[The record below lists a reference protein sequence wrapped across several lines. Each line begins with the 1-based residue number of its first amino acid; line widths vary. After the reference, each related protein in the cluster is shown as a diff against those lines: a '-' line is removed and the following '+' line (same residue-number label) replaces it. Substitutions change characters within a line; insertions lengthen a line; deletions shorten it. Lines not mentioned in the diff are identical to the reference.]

1 MSRLKFIYF
10 FLSNKKE
17 NLISMETISKEYNG
31 FTFCVWFVL
40 SPRFFL
46 FYPFFFFSRA
56 IIFYLTTTI
65 SAVVLGIILVT
76 TIRPGDIGSG
86 DSLKTNTTSSKE
98 SKKVYTT
105 DTLLDLIR

>member
-1 MSRLKFIYF
+1 
-10 FLSNKKE
+10 
-17 NLISMETISKEYNG
+17 METISDNTQSG
-31 FTFCVWFVL
+31 FSILHFGLFCL
-40 SPRFFL
+40 RIFFL
-46 FYPFFFFSRA
+46 LFYLFRA

-76 TIRPGDIGSG
+76 TIRPGDFGSG

>member
-1 MSRLKFIYF
+1 MDFHFAFGL
-10 FLSNKKE
+10 
-17 NLISMETISKEYNG
+17 
-31 FTFCVWFVL
+31 FCL
-40 SPRFFL
+40 QSFL
-46 FYPFFFFSRA
+46 FRA

-86 DSLKTNTTSSKE
+86 DSYKTNTTSSKE